1 MTTLTKQTQ
10 KNLTQNRENFVFV
23 TNFVSTSENSA
34 TINGRRL
41 IRNEKVALGDKI
53 QTNNSRVELRNEDG
67 VVFRLLENSTF
78 ELSLTDNG
86 IIPVL
91 YGNIYKFRNYFTV
104 DSGNCWKYI
113 TSCYAGCRT
122 IVVVNNLS
130 DTVDR
135 FYCLGKKLD
144 IYEYDELGTMF
155 NIVSIKEGE
164 YCDLVHDDS
173 KNMRERYSVNKI
185 DKISIDE
192 YNVIT
197 DRFLNPSAWI

>member
-10 KNLTQNRENFVFV
+10 KNLTQDRENFVFV

-41 IRNEKVALGDKI
+41 MRNEKVTLGDKI
-53 QTNNSRVELRNEDG
+53 KTNNSRVELRNEDG

-113 TSCYAGCRT
+113 TSCFAGCRT
-122 IVVVNNLS
+122 IVVVDNLS

-135 FYCLGKKLD
+135 FYCLGKELD

-164 YCDLVHDDS
+164 YCDLIHDDS
-173 KNMRERYSVNKI
+173 KKMRERYSVNKI

-192 YNVIT
+192 YNTIT

>member
-10 KNLTQNRENFVFV
+10 KNSTQDRENFVF
-23 TNFVSTSENSA
+23 TTKFISA
-34 TINGRRL
+34 AEKPAMINGRRL
-41 IRNEKVALGDKI
+41 MCNEKVTLGDKI

-91 YGNIYKFRNYFTV
+91 YGKIYKFRNYFTV

-113 TSCYAGCRT
+113 TSCFAGCRT

-185 DKISIDE
+185 DKISIDD

>member
-10 KNLTQNRENFVFV
+10 KNSTQNRENFVFV